1 MHASTCGTIDP
12 GSNFWAVESSMLV
25 VDLELDLHP

>member
-1 MHASTCGTIDP
+1 MHASIGGTFDP
-12 GSNFWAVESSMLV
+12 GSIFWAVESMLV